1 VPNARL
7 TAAAIA
13 VAVTTTLTAS
23 PAAVADQRTALA
35 LPTLAE
41 VRGARITLA
50 DLPTSYQRD
59 RSPDSDDSSASTS
72 TDPECSRML
81 AELESLDEQA
91 PAAREAEARFR
102 NDPIA
107 GPFVV
112 SSVAVWRSK
121 APAVQGMA
129 AVRALLR
136 ACDRWTETF
145 DDGTRAVVRLARL
158 SVPKLG
164 SDRLGVRA
172 TARISVDGVAI
183 SARADMALVRI
194 GRAATMLSVGSFGRP
209 DVNIVELSRI
219 GTKRLRAIL

>member
-1 VPNARL
+1 VPKARL
-7 TAAAIA
+7 MAAAIA

-23 PAAVADQRTALA
+23 PVAVASQRTALA

-41 VRGARITLA
+41 VRGARIALA
-50 DLPTSYQRD
+50 DLPAAYQRH
-59 RSPDSDDSSASTS
+59 RSRDSDDSNASSS
-72 TDPECSRML
+72 TDPECSRRL

-91 PAAREAEARFR
+91 PAAREAEAKFR

-107 GPFVV
+107 GPFVI

-129 AVRALLR
+129 AVRGLLR
-136 ACDRWTETF
+136 ACDRWTETYP
-145 DDGTRAVVRLARL
+145 DGTMAIVRLARL
-158 SVPKLG
+158 SLPKLG
-164 SDRLGVRA
+164 SDRLGLRA
-172 TARISVDGVAI
+172 TVTVRQDGFAI

-209 DVNIVELSRI
+209 DVSLVELSRI
-219 GTKRLRAIL
+219 STKRLRSIL

>member
-1 VPNARL
+1 MPNARL

>member
-7 TAAAIA
+7 LAAAIA

-23 PAAVADQRTALA
+23 PVAVASQRTALA